1 MRRALFTLVACL
13 LAACFVLGTAR
24 TARADDTLNV
34 GTLAPESSPWG
45 QVFKVWARK
54 VEQNSNGTLHLNW
67 SWGGTAG
74 DEATMVN
81 SMKSNQLDGAAITAV
96 GLGAIFNDVLVFQLP
111 GLFPTDPHA
120 GWAKLSAA
128 RDAMKGRLE
137 GGFESAGYKILGW
150 GDVGAGKIM
159 GDHVQSQGPHD
170 LEGQKV
176 FYITG
181 DPVGPEL
188 WRHVNNVSPKALSV
202 PEIFPNLSQHNIN
215 IINAPPLAAEQLQW
229 SSKITDIN
237 TMTTGYG
244 IGALVFTKA
253 RYEGLGADVKQVL
266 AETGA
271 DAATRLT
278 TRIRALDAA
287 AFAHLKNTK
296 TAYDP
301 TPAELADWQ
310 TLFGQVHQGLRGG
323 ANGFTPDLFDQVK
336 SLSH

>member
-1 MRRALFTLVACL
+1 MRRFSWILVAAFFASL
-13 LAACFVLGTAR
+13 LFASR
-24 TARADDTLNV
+24 TARADDTLNL

-54 VEQNSNGTLHLNW
+54 VEQNSNGSMHLNW

-96 GLGAIFNDVLVFQLP
+96 GLGAIYNDVLVFQLP
-111 GLFPTDPHA
+111 GMFASWD
-120 GWAKLSAA
+120 KLGHA

-137 GGFESAGYKILGW
+137 SGFDAAGYKILGW

-159 GDHVQSQGPHD
+159 GDHVQIKGPHD

-181 DPVGPEL
+181 DPIGPEL

-215 IINAPPLAAEQLQW
+215 VINAPPLAAEQLQW
-229 SSKITDIN
+229 ASRVSDIN

-244 IGALVFTKA
+244 IGALVITKA
-253 RYEGLGADVKQVL
+253 RYAGLGEDVRQVL
-266 AETGA
+266 ADTGA
-271 DAATRLT
+271 DAANRLT
-278 TRIRALDAA
+278 TRIRALDNA
-287 AFAHLKNTK
+287 AFAHMKNTK
-296 TAYDP
+296 TPYDP
-301 TPAELADWQ
+301 TAAEVADWN
-310 TLFGQVHQGLRGG
+310 TLFGQVQQGLRGG

-336 SLSH
+336 GLSH